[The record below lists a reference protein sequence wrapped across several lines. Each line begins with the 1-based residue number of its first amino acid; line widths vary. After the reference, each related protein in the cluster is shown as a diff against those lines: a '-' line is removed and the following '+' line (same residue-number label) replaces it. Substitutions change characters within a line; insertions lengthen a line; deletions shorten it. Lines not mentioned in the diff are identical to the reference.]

1 MHNSFCYKAMQFK
14 VTFFLFVS
22 LLCLLALAE
31 ENEPEVDLKET
42 SDEAVGDRIMEEMNG
57 MKEKFDVA
65 LNRID
70 EEITKDQKE
79 QEELKVTK

>member
-1 MHNSFCYKAMQFK
+1 MQFK

-22 LLCLLALAE
+22 LLCLLTVAEE
-31 ENEPEVDLKET
+31 ENEAEVDLKET

-70 EEITKDQKE
+70 EEIAKDQKE
-79 QEELKVTK
+79 QEELKVSK

>member
-1 MHNSFCYKAMQFK
+1 MEFK
-14 VTFFLFVS
+14 VTFLLFVS
-22 LLCLLALAE
+22 LLCLLTLAE
-31 ENEPEVDLKET
+31 ENEAEVNLKEG
-42 SDEAVGDRIMEEMNG
+42 SEEAIGDRIMEEMNG

>member
-14 VTFFLFVS
+14 VTLLLFVS
-22 LLCLLALAE
+22 LLCLFTLAE
-31 ENEPEVDLKET
+31 ENEAEVDLKET
-42 SDEAVGDRIMEEMNG
+42 SDEAIGDRIMDEMNG